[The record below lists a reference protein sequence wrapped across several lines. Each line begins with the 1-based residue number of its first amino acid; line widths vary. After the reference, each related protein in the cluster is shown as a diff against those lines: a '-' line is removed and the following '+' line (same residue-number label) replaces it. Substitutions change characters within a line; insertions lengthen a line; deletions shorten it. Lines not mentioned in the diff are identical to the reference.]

1 MTINMLKAISKM
13 LEKGKDDTLE
23 TRVSCAKIMLD
34 EVIKGLE
41 KEPPGVTVTATYGA
55 DDEEAAIPSKPEPKP
70 KPKPL
75 PPKDKPYR
83 VVVDADRKITKI
95 EGLDLDA
102 PVILDGITMKHK
114 DAIGKKFT
122 KVSLP

>member
-1 MTINMLKAISKM
+1 MTTNMLKAISKM
-13 LEKGKDDTLE
+13 LGDGTPDTLE
-23 TRVSCAKIMLD
+23 TRVRCAKIMLD
-34 EVIKGLE
+34 EVIKGME
-41 KEPPGVTVTATYGA
+41 FKDTVFIANGTDKPQTFKVTV
-55 DDEEAAIPSKPEPKP
+55 PE
-70 KPKPL
+70 PKPL

-95 EGLDLDA
+95 EGLDLDS
-102 PVILDGITMKHK
+102 PVILDGKTMKHK